1 MKKRVVKFNCDPGFF
16 FSLLKEEILHF
27 VDPVF
32 YHPPSFHY
40 FYLPFRPY
48 LHPYHR
54 PFCPRPLCPH
64 HHSFLLYY
72 RPILCNGGVKKSGMD
87 ENLKNNQLQRKY
99 GMHKLERITFMSQRL
114 YKNGSHLV
122 VVFAI
127 IFVFILVFCIF
138 VFFSIVL
145 YCALVE

>member
-16 FSLLKEEILHF
+16 FYLLKEEILHF

-72 RPILCNGGVKKSGMD
+72 RPILCNGGVKKVEWM
-87 ENLKNNQLQRKY
+87 
-99 GMHKLERITFMSQRL
+99 RIQ
-114 YKNGSHLV
+114 K
-122 VVFAI
+122 I
-127 IFVFILVFCIF
+127 ISCNEIWNAQIGTNHIHVTV
-138 VFFSIVL
+138 SKQK
-145 YCALVE
+145 